1 METEDEDSSVG
12 FWHRVVIVFLALLVL
27 DAFLA
32 LRLEI
37 RLGDLLFIE
46 GAIVFA
52 AGAFAAAGVANI
64 RREKYGAMAGHPDG
78 QKEFLEE
85 QRVNQ
90 VSSGIKLMIIG
101 AIIIALSIIYTL
113 V

>member
-1 METEDEDSSVG
+1 METEDEDSSFG
-12 FWHRVVIVFLALLVL
+12 FWNRVVIVFLALLGL

-32 LRLEI
+32 LRLKI
-37 RLGDLLFIE
+37 RLGDLLFVE

-52 AGAFAAAGVANI
+52 AGAFAAAGVGNI
-64 RREKYGAMAGHPDG
+64 RRETYGTMAGHPEG

-85 QRVNQ
+85 QRGKQ
-90 VSSGIKLMIIG
+90 VSAGIKLMIIG